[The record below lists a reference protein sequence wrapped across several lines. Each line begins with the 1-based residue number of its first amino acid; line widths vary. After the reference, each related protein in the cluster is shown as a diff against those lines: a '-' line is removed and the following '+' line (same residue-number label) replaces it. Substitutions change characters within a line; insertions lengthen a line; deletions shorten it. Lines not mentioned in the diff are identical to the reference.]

1 MQITLLLM
9 IIMKIIAMVVES
21 KLSTEMV
28 AVGDIDNNLMVM
40 INITLIIRMIIKR
53 ILS

>member
-28 AVGDIDNNLMVM
+28 VVGDIDNNLMVM
-40 INITLIIRMIIKR
+40 INMTLIIRMIIKR

>member
-28 AVGDIDNNLMVM
+28 VVGDIDNNLMVM